1 MPSVSIILPAF
12 NRLNFLKLTIESV
25 YAQTFQDWELIV
37 ADDGSEQETE
47 DYLRSVTD
55 PRVHTIWLP
64 HCGNPSR
71 VRNAAIEVAQG
82 QYLAFLDSDDIWK
95 PSKLEKQIAAMRA
108 RPQSRWSYTAC
119 DHIDANGNQLPKK
132 PSRGIRPEGWIFDQL
147 LRLEIGIA
155 MPTVIADRELVNEAG
170 RFDEQQLFGE
180 FHDLCLRLAMKSEVL
195 TLREAL
201 CSIRNHD
208 QHYSAD
214 KIADSSGWIRLY
226 EKMAHL
232 TPSSTLRSYCS
243 RMRVETSLRL
253 ARLHTDAGNFPAAWD
268 TIRTALMGSWR
279 HPQLWWGVHKR
290 MIQLVARRLFL

>member
-25 YAQTFQDWELIV
+25 YAQTFSDWELII
-37 ADDGSEQETE
+37 ADDGSAEETRA
-47 DYLRSVTD
+47 YLRSVAG

-64 HCGNPSR
+64 HSGNPSR

-82 QYLAFLDSDDIWK
+82 QFLAFLDSDDIWK

-108 RPQSRWSYTAC
+108 QPQSRWSYTAC
-119 DHIDANGNQLPKK
+119 DHIDANGDQLPKK
-132 PSRGIRPEGWIFDQL
+132 SSRGIRPEGWIFDQL

-155 MPTVIADRELVNEAG
+155 MPTVVVDRELVNEAG

-180 FHDLCLRLAMKSEVL
+180 FHDLCLRLAMRSEVL
-195 TLREAL
+195 TLREPL

-208 QHYSAD
+208 EHYGAD
-214 KIADSSGWIRLY
+214 KLANGVGWIRLY

-232 TPSSTLRSYCS
+232 TSSADLRSYCS
-243 RMRVETSLRL
+243 KMRVETLLSL
-253 ARLHTDAGNFPAAWD
+253 ARLQIDVGEARAAWSSL
-268 TIRTALMGSWR
+268 RRALIGSWR
-279 HPQLWWGVHKR
+279 HPQLWWGLHKR
-290 MIQLVARRLFL
+290 MIQLVARWR